1 MVDPL
6 ILDGLVRGAAIGVFA
21 VIGAAMALSPQPGP
35 ARWVGAVF
43 FATAI
48 GHSLA
53 NCQVLQGRLGPVE
66 AVIWLLSVLGSGM
79 FWTFAVTLFSDDAK
93 LPPQRLIPPV
103 VAVVLGLAGRLS
115 PDPSPVR
122 GAFWLLYGLF
132 AILLVMHAAFV
143 IWRGWRG
150 DLVEQRRRLRA
161 PVMGAAAAYVLL
173 TAAGDLGAVFGER
186 PPPMPLL
193 QAFAL
198 AALAISGALA
208 LLRLDPALLGGERLA
223 ITPAMRDVPA
233 LEAIDETALTRLY
246 RAMDDDEIWR
256 REDLTIGALADHL
269 SLPEHRLRRL
279 INRVLGHRNFASFV
293 NARRVEAAKA
303 ALGDPDQARKPV
315 SAIAYDLGFGS
326 LGPFNR
332 AFKAATGV
340 TPTTWRQTGAS
351 PIPETRGE
359 T

>member
-1 MVDPL
+1 MVEPL
-6 ILDGLVRGAAIGVFA
+6 VLDGLLRGAAIGVFA
-21 VIGAAMALSPQPGP
+21 VSGAAMALSPQPGP
-35 ARWVGAVF
+35 ARWVGAMF

-48 GHSLA
+48 GHALA

-66 AVIWLLSVLGSGM
+66 ALVWLLSVLGSGM

-93 LPPQRLIPPV
+93 LPPQRLIPPG
-103 VAVVLGLAGRLS
+103 VAVILGLAGRFS

-122 GAFWLLYGLF
+122 GAIWFLFGLF
-132 AILLVMHAAFV
+132 AILLVVHAAFV

-173 TAAGDLGAVFGER
+173 ISAWDLGAAFGER
-186 PPPMPLL
+186 PPPVPLL

-208 LLRLDPALLGGERLA
+208 LLRLDPALVGGDR
-223 ITPAMRDVPA
+223 PAAAQTLKGAPG
-233 LEAIDETALTRLY
+233 LEAVDEAALARLY
-246 RAMDDDEIWR
+246 RAMDDDEVWR
-256 REDLTIGALADHL
+256 REDLTIGALAEHL

-279 INRVLGHRNFASFV
+279 INGVLGHRNFAAFV

-315 SAIAYDLGFGS
+315 SSIAYDLGFGS

-340 TPTTWRQTGAS
+340 TPTSWRQTGPS
-351 PIPETRGE
+351 PISESRAET
-359 T
+359 

>member
-1 MVDPL
+1 MVDL
-6 ILDGLVRGAAIGVFA
+6 LFLDGLARGTAIGGFA
-21 VIGAAMALSPQPGP
+21 VIGAAMALSPQSGP
-35 ARWVGAVF
+35 NRWVGTVF

-48 GHSLA
+48 GHALA
-53 NCQVLQGRLGPVE
+53 NCQVLQGRLGPGE
-66 AVIWLLSVLGSGM
+66 AVVWLLSVLGSGM
-79 FWTFAVTLFSDDAK
+79 FWTFAVTLFSDDSK
-93 LPPQRLIPPV
+93 LPPQRLIPPA
-103 VAVVLGLAGRLS
+103 VAVVLGLAGRFS

-122 GAFWLLYGLF
+122 GAVWFVYGLF
-132 AILLVMHAAFV
+132 AILLVVHAAFV

-173 TAAGDLGAVFGER
+173 ISAWDLGLAFGER
-186 PPPMPLL
+186 RAPMPLS

-208 LLRLDPALLGGERLA
+208 LLRIDPTLLGGDRLA
-223 ITPAMRDVPA
+223 IAPASRGAPV
-233 LEAIDETALTRLY
+233 LEAVEEAALARLY
-246 RAMDDDEIWR
+246 RAMDEDEIWR
-256 REDLTIGALADHL
+256 REDLTIGTLADHL
-269 SLPEHRLRRL
+269 FLPEHRLRRL
-279 INRVLGHRNFASFV
+279 INGVLGHRNFAAFV

-303 ALGDPDQARKPV
+303 TLGDPDQARKPV
-315 SAIAYDLGFGS
+315 SSIAYDLGFGS

-340 TPTTWRQTGAS
+340 TPTAWRQSGAS
-351 PIPETRGE
+351 PIPDPLGE

>member
-1 MVDPL
+1 MVDAL
-6 ILDGLVRGAAIGVFA
+6 VLDGLLRGAAIGVFA
-21 VIGAAMALSPQPGP
+21 VMAAAMVLSSQPASP
-35 ARWVGAVF
+35 RWVGAMF

-48 GHSLA
+48 GHALA
-53 NCQVLQGRLGPVE
+53 NCQILQGRLGPAE

-93 LPPQRLIPPV
+93 FPPQRLIPPV
-103 VAVVLGLAGRLS
+103 VGLVLGLAGRFS
-115 PDPSPVR
+115 PDPSPMR
-122 GAFWLLYGLF
+122 GAIWFLFGLF
-132 AILLVMHAAFV
+132 AILLVLHAAFV

-150 DLVEQRRRLRA
+150 DLVEPRRRLRA

-173 TAAGDLGAVFGER
+173 ISAWDVGAAFGQR
-186 PPPMPLL
+186 PPPAPLL

-198 AALAISGALA
+198 AVLAIAGALA
-208 LLRLDPALLGGERLA
+208 LLRLDPALLGGDR
-223 ITPAMRDVPA
+223 PA
-233 LEAIDETALTRLY
+233 LAPALRGAPTLEAAEEAALARLY

-279 INRVLGHRNFASFV
+279 INGVLGHRNFAAFV

-315 SAIAYDLGFGS
+315 SSIAYDLGFGS

-340 TPTTWRQTGAS
+340 TPTAWRYTGSS
-351 PIPETRGE
+351 PISESRAE
-359 T
+359 F